1 MKATRK
7 VLKARQDR
15 LDKLTRD
22 LYIINEI
29 LQENPTWT
37 IIQKKIAKYTFCTTM
52 QKMFPTEIIYEI
64 CLLFDR
70 DIVDEITSSLPKL
83 KENLNSPVVNIIKI
97 S

>member
-15 LDKLTRD
+15 FDKLTRD
-22 LYIINEI
+22 LAILNEI
-29 LQENPTWT
+29 MKANPTWT
-37 IIQKKIAKYTFCTTM
+37 KLQKRVAKYTFCATM
-52 QKMFPTEIIYEI
+52 QRMFPTEVVYEI

-70 DIVDEITSSLPKL
+70 DIVEELISLLPKL
-83 KENLNSPVVNIIKI
+83 KENLNAPEFNKIKI